1 LDRFVIP
8 GNCDRLVCRYISAAY
23 DEETERIMSFSTK
36 IAAIGAGITSV
47 AGFSAAAVASQ
58 PVPWQTG
65 FQDAVTPVMEQ
76 INDFHNLLLVIIT
89 VITIFVT
96 ALMIY
101 VMWRFSEK
109 NNPEPSRT
117 THNTLLEVIW
127 TAVPVMILVVIAVPS
142 LKLLYLEDKAPNAE
156 MTLKITA
163 NQFYWNYEYPDQ
175 GGISFDATMVAEE
188 DLKEGQ
194 PRLLTTDE
202 TVVVPVDTEIRVL
215 LAAADVIHAWAM
227 PAFGV
232 KTDAVPGRLNETW
245 FKATKTGTYYGQ
257 CSELCGSNHGFMPIQ
272 VKVVSKEDFAKWVVK
287 AKVEYA
293 SDDQPEAGVK
303 VATIT
308 KN

>member
-1 LDRFVIP
+1 
-8 GNCDRLVCRYISAAY
+8 
-23 DEETERIMSFSTK
+23 MSFSK
-36 IAAIGAGITSV
+36 IIAASGAGLAAV
-47 AGFSAAAVASQ
+47 AGFSAAALASQ

-65 FQDAVTPVMEQ
+65 FQNAVTPVMER
-76 INDFHNLLLVIIT
+76 INEFHNLLLVIIIA
-89 VITIFVT
+89 ITIFVT

-101 VMWRFSEK
+101 VMWRFSAK
-109 NNPEPSRT
+109 NNPEPSKT

-127 TAVPVMILVVIAVPS
+127 TAVPIMILVVISVPS
-142 LKLLYLEDKAPNAE
+142 LKLLYFEDKAPNAE

-163 NQFYWNYEYPDQ
+163 NQFYWNYEYPDH
-175 GGISFDATMVAEE
+175 GGFSFDATMVDAE
-188 DLKEGQ
+188 DLKPGQ

-202 TVVVPVDTEIRVL
+202 AVVVPVNTEVRVL

-227 PAFGV
+227 PSFGV

-245 FKATKTGTYYGQ
+245 FKVTKEGTYYGQ
-257 CSELCGSNHGFMPIQ
+257 CSELCGSNHGFMPIM

-287 AKVEYA
+287 AKVDYA
-293 SDDQPEAGVK
+293 SDDAPETGVK

>member
-1 LDRFVIP
+1 
-8 GNCDRLVCRYISAAY
+8 
-23 DEETERIMSFSTK
+23 MSFSKK
-36 IAAIGAGITSV
+36 IAALGAGTVAGIASV
-47 AGFSAAAVASQ
+47 AGFSAAALAAQ
-58 PVPWQTG
+58 PYPWQTG
-65 FQDAVTPVMEQ
+65 FQAAVTPVMEE
-76 INDFHNLLLVIIT
+76 ITSFHNLLLVIIIA
-89 VITIFVT
+89 ITIFVT

-101 VMWRFSEK
+101 VMWRFSAK
-109 NNPEPSRT
+109 NNPEPSKT
-117 THNTLLEVIW
+117 THNTLLEVLW
-127 TAVPVMILVVIAVPS
+127 TAVPIMILVVISVPS

-156 MTLKITA
+156 MTLKVTA

-175 GGISFDATMVAEE
+175 GGFSFDATMVADDE
-188 DLKEGQ
+188 LKEGQ

-202 TVVVPVDTEIRVL
+202 AVVIPVNTEVRVL

-245 FKATKTGTYYGQ
+245 FKVTKEGTYYGQ
-257 CSELCGSNHGFMPIQ
+257 CSELCGTNHGFMPIM
-272 VKVVSKEDFAKWVVK
+272 VKVVSKEEFAKWVVK

-293 SDDQPEAGVK
+293 SDDAPAPGIK